1 MGYKVPPQTRPPQKE
16 GTNRRLLL
24 NALEAWDLPK
34 IDIKDPTAIEQRI
47 GEYLRHCAEKDVC
60 PSVAGCTNWLGI
72 SIGTLRS
79 WYVGQY
85 GTPAHQQVAA
95 KFYAVMQEIWAQ
107 DMHEGNINPVSGIFI
122 GKAFYG
128 YKDTQEI
135 VVKQNAVQDQLS
147 NADLIAESQRLPG
160 AERLA
165 LPEGTQTIDVDA
177 RIVPSE
183 GYARSVEHNAAK
195 KKRKEERE
203 ANQQVPVGTYTNKKE
218 YLKEYYKTHKDKYA
232 NNIKAAERKAQ
243 KEAERLK
250 AEAQT
255 AEQDTED

>member
-1 MGYKVPPQTRPPQKE
+1 MGYKVPPQVRPPQKE
-16 GTNRRLLL
+16 GTNRRLLM
-24 NALEAWDLPK
+24 NALEAWNLPK
-34 IDIKDPTAIEQRI
+34 IDIKDPAAIEQRI
-47 GEYLRHCAEKDVC
+47 GEYLQHCAEKDVC

-72 SIGTLRS
+72 SINMLRW
-79 WYVGQY
+79 WYEGKY

-135 VVKQNAVQDQLS
+135 VVKQNAAQDQMS

-177 RIVPSE
+177 KIVPSE
-183 GYARSVEHNAAK
+183 AYERSVERNAAIQ
-195 KKRKEERE
+195 KRKEERE
-203 ANQQVPVGTYTNKKE
+203 ANKMYPTKKE
-218 YLKEYYKTHKDKYA
+218 YLKHYYQEHKEEYYERKR
-232 NNIKAAERKAQ
+232 KAAERRAQ
-243 KEAERLK
+243 KEAAERAARES
-250 AEAQT
+250 AEH
-255 AEQDTED
+255 ESDD